1 MGLTTAEPIAT
12 QLATKAIGG
21 LAAALFGSLL
31 AGLCA
36 GVGAFGARMAAPLTR
51 IGRWP
56 APLAAIAAGM
66 FVVGLQFALASLAL
80 PDAPRWPGSAWGS
93 QALPVAG
100 GLLSGAGFIAFASLE
115 LFVVYVVA
123 RLTRGFSQRLWLA
136 VAVVV
141 VLECAAALVQ
151 GRSNLA
157 GALVSGLI
165 AGAAASSVLLLL
177 LRYDPRL
184 VPAFAATVVLM
195 TGAVKAAQAGAWLPF
210 AVDAA
215 TTVIVAA

>member
-1 MGLTTAEPIAT
+1 M
-12 QLATKAIGG
+12 
-21 LAAALFGSLL
+21 
-31 AGLCA
+31 
-36 GVGAFGARMAAPLTR
+36 
-51 IGRWP
+51 
-56 APLAAIAAGM
+56 
-66 FVVGLQFALASLAL
+66 
-80 PDAPRWPGSAWGS
+80 
-93 QALPVAG
+93 
-100 GLLSGAGFIAFASLE
+100 
-115 LFVVYVVA
+115 VA

-141 VLECAAALVQ
+141 VLECATALVQ

-165 AGAAASSVLLLL
+165 AGAVASAVLLLL

-210 AVDAA
+210 AVDAVITA
-215 TTVIVAA
+215 IVAIWLTRYLRRDVDAASR